1 MSPASDD
8 RRGASPGGLNRPR
21 ILDGRTVLV
30 TGAAR
35 GVGRAIAEACASAGA
50 RLVLADV
57 LEEQGRATA
66 AELLAR
72 FVRVDLADPDSI
84 AALAADIAR
93 HEGELHG
100 LVNNAAIATGIGG
113 PEFDAIEVATW
124 DRVMQVNVRG
134 TWLVTRALAPMLA
147 QGGSGRVVNLASDTA
162 LWGAPRLLAYVAS
175 KGAVISMTRSLAR
188 EMGPRGIGVTAVAP
202 GILRNEATEYVPPE
216 RHRLYE
222 TGRAAPGAMVP
233 EDIAPTVVFLLTPG
247 ALALTGQVLPVNN
260 GFVFT

>member
-1 MSPASDD
+1 MRA
-8 RRGASPGGLNRPR
+8 LE
-21 ILDGRTVLV
+21 GRTVLV

-35 GVGRAIAEACASAGA
+35 GVGRAIAEACATAGA
-50 RLVLADV
+50 RLVIADV

-72 FVRVDLADPDSI
+72 FVRVDLDDPDSI
-84 AALAADIAR
+84 VAMAADIAR
-93 HEGELHG
+93 HEGALHG

-113 PEFDAIEVATW
+113 PEFDAIEIGTW
-124 DRVMQVNVRG
+124 DRVMRVNVRG
-134 TWLVTRALAPMLA
+134 TWLVTRACAPLLADS
-147 QGGSGRVVNLASDTA
+147 GSGRVVNLASDTA

-175 KGAVISMTRSLAR
+175 KGAVIAMTRSLAR

-202 GILRNEATEYVPPE
+202 GILRNEATEYVPAE
-216 RHRLYE
+216 RHELYE
-222 TGRAAPGAMVP
+222 KGRAAPGAMVP

-247 ALALTGQVLPVNN
+247 ALAVTGQLLPVNN